1 MQSATVFNLVRQEHR
16 IKHIDHVLP
25 HLDRESALNRG
36 ARRNSL
42 VIDGE
47 KARSGVVVLTRRRG
61 GAQDGV
67 PYTSAVSIRNL
78 AEPDD
83 IDDKAKRTYFQDS
96 GRSPDQCYSFLQPS
110 CASKRTKATGAE
122 RPGTAGT
129 ISDSKLIAS
138 KLEQG

>member
-25 HLDRESALNRG
+25 YLDRESASNRG
-36 ARRNSL
+36 AVRNSL
-42 VIDGE
+42 VIHGE

-83 IDDKAKRTYFQDS
+83 IDDKAKRTYFPRLRALS
-96 GRSPDQCYSFLQPS
+96 RSMLLFP
-110 CASKRTKATGAE
+110 T
-122 RPGTAGT
+122 T
-129 ISDSKLIAS
+129 ILRIEKDEGHGS
-138 KLEQG
+138 